1 LPPGKRRE
9 KFASVV
15 VEHHLHK
22 GREQTDRRPCPNKV
36 RPTKRTREVSWLGE
50 HLHSA

>member
-1 LPPGKRRE
+1 LDLRRE

-22 GREQTDRRPCPNKV
+22 GENKPIDDLARTKCDPPN
-36 RPTKRTREVSWLGE
+36 ELGRS
-50 HLHSA
+50 LG